1 MADIFISNLDSI
13 TLERLNV
20 LATIH
25 GQTLESEVKNIL
37 QEAATE
43 VKADAWA
50 AVDSIRDRLAE
61 SGRQFSDSAELLR
74 EDRDR

>member
-1 MADIFISNLDSI
+1 MADLLISNLDSI
-13 TLERLNV
+13 TIERLNA

-37 QEAATE
+37 QEAATD

-50 AVDSIRDRLAE
+50 AVDRLRKRLAE
-61 SGRQFSDSAELLR
+61 SGRHFSDSAEMIR
-74 EDRDR
+74 EDRER